1 MTLGLT
7 VVVGSQNTKYFRNIE
22 SLKQRMGHSSP
33 SSGRL
38 VMILGS
44 MERYSEDLSNEPSR
58 AMLVPLHQ
66 GKPAV
71 ISVVLY
77 QRLIG
82 SGREWHHWKAHEP
95 TKDPSN
101 QSNELSH
108 I

>member
-7 VVVGSQNTKYFRNIE
+7 VVVGSQNAKYFRNIE

-77 QRLIG
+77 QPLIG
-82 SGREWHHWKAHEP
+82 SGREWHHWKALEKTVQNH
-95 TKDPSN
+95 TQPS
-101 QSNELSH
+101 QT
-108 I
+108 